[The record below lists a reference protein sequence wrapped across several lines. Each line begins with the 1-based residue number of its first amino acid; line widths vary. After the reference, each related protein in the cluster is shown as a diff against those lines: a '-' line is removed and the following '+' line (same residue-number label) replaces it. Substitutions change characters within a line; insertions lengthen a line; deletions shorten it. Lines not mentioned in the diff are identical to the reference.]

1 MPSFLLALE
10 AAGVAAGLGWQGAG
24 NSISAQDW
32 LAEFASNCAGRPVLI
47 IDDAQ
52 ILPQDVMD
60 FLCQLIASARC
71 THDDDGCAGYI
82 ADSYRAYES
91 PRLPGGDR
99 LSGAMLVG
107 AGGGGTCHAHGR
119 CPGRCRGPATYR
131 VRYAGVRSEE
141 HTSELQSL
149 MRISYAVFCLKKKQ

>member
-1 MPSFLLALE
+1 MSGISDMPSFLLALE

-32 LAEFASNCAGRPVLI
+32 LAEFASNGAGRSVLI

-60 FLCQLIASARC
+60 FLSQLIASARDAL
-71 THDDDGCAGYI
+71 T
-82 ADSYRAYES
+82 
-91 PRLPGGDR
+91 
-99 LSGAMLVG
+99 
-107 AGGGGTCHAHGR
+107 T
-119 CPGRCRGPATYR
+119 
-131 VRYAGVRSEE
+131 RSEE

-149 MRISYAVFCLKKKQ
+149 MRISCAVFC